1 VVILPLATLV
11 TLWNAWVT
19 FTTRTGWRNALR
31 RTWSVVIAASSLTV
45 LYVAVIFHFIGFGV
59 AF

>member
-1 VVILPLATLV
+1 
-11 TLWNAWVT
+11 
-19 FTTRTGWRNALR
+19 
-31 RTWSVVIAASSLTV
+31 VVIAASSLTI